1 MCNFAAN
8 LRPQRESESNQR
20 LRDPTIS
27 TEPAQCQHSCLV
39 RPRQFP
45 RISTHASG
53 ETVSNVDSDGLETY
67 YKLFKISGTLYILQ
81 LNCLH
86 VCPGFILLGGIAA
99 SQNKCGATRQ
109 DFLLADGSTV
119 VDYIDTLTQGYLSPG
134 PCDTYFSFTWFI
146 TFYQIAIAIVAFV
159 IVSSGGVNTWRYG
172 MIGLLMPVFYLL
184 MATANAFWYQM
195 NNLSIYKGSAR
206 AVFAGAIIGAVS
218 DVGLL
223 MTLGVRDEG
232 DLPKTPEEE

>member
-1 MCNFAAN
+1 MPRSPPRGIAFLFSTLGLAA
-8 LRPQRESESNQR
+8 
-20 LRDPTIS
+20 
-27 TEPAQCQHSCLV
+27 
-39 RPRQFP
+39 
-45 RISTHASG
+45 
-53 ETVSNVDSDGLETY
+53 
-67 YKLFKISGTLYILQ
+67 
-81 LNCLH
+81 
-86 VCPGFILLGGIAA
+86 GFILLGGIAA